1 MFDLRQEL
9 EARSLSPKGLKS
21 QLIARL
27 TKILRVEQEKEE
39 KGIEEVRVI
48 WISMYSVSQKILPPK
63 IFWQYF
69 PQRLWVLKYISCM
82 FISMQNYKILFNYL
96 VPY

>member
-1 MFDLRQEL
+1 VLELRQEL

-39 KGIEEVRVI
+39 KGSQEVKVDLSSRALHKQI
-48 WISMYSVSQKILPPK
+48 QCLTLYLDHSTLQ
-63 IFWQYF
+63 
-69 PQRLWVLKYISCM
+69 VLLCYHNKLCKRAI
-82 FISMQNYKILFNYL
+82 
-96 VPY
+96 

>member
-48 WISMYSVSQKILPPK
+48 
-63 IFWQYF
+63 
-69 PQRLWVLKYISCM
+69 
-82 FISMQNYKILFNYL
+82 
-96 VPY
+96 